1 MLAFRLTEKEKM
13 MKSMTGYGKANLA
26 REEREYQVEM
36 KSVNHR
42 YLDISVKMPRVL
54 SYLEEEVK
62 KVIASKVKRGK
73 IDVFISFQNNSTEGK
88 EIKINTEIAK
98 IYIDELK
105 NLAKQEGILA
115 NIEVT
120 DIAKLPDVLSIE
132 NNQEDE
138 RIKAE
143 LLETVQQATENLVQ
157 MRRMEG
163 SKIAE
168 DLLVRIETIQ
178 AKVKEI
184 SSLSTGL
191 IEEYVVKLEGRIKE
205 ILKSQDIDE
214 ARLAQEVVIYAD
226 KCSVEEEVTRL
237 KSHIAQFEKLFKEE
251 DSIGKK
257 LDFIIQEMNR
267 ETNTIGSKAN
277 NLAITNEVIDI
288 KTELENVREQVQN
301 IE

>member
-1 MLAFRLTEKEKM
+1 MI
-13 MKSMTGYGKANLA
+13 KSMTGYGKANLSK
-26 REEREYQVEM
+26 EEREYQVEI

-54 SYLEEEVK
+54 SYLEEAVK
-62 KVIASKVKRGK
+62 KEISSQVKRGK
-73 IDVFISFQNNSTEGK
+73 IDVFITFENNSTEGK

-105 NLAKQEGILA
+105 RLAKQENILA

-120 DIAKLPDVLSIE
+120 EISKFPDVLSIQ
-132 NNQEDE
+132 NKQEDE
-138 RIKAE
+138 TIQSE
-143 LLETVQQATENLVQ
+143 LLETVSQATEKLVQ
-157 MRRMEG
+157 MRATEG

-168 DLLVRIETIQ
+168 DLLIRIQEIQ
-178 AKVKEI
+178 EKVEEI

-191 IEEYVVKLEGRIKE
+191 IEEYVVKLESRIKE
-205 ILKSQDIDE
+205 IARNQEMDE

-226 KCSVEEEVTRL
+226 KCSVEEEITRL
-237 KSHIAQFEKLFKEE
+237 KSHILQFEKLLHTEE
-251 DSIGKK
+251 SIGKK

-277 NLAITNEVIDI
+277 HLGITNDVIDI
-288 KTELENVREQVQN
+288 KTELENVREQIQN

>member
-1 MLAFRLTEKEKM
+1 
-13 MKSMTGYGKANLA
+13 MTGYGKANLSKN
-26 REEREYQVEM
+26 ENEYQVEI

-62 KVIASKVKRGK
+62 KEISSKVKRGK
-73 IDVFISFQNNSTEGK
+73 IDVFITFQNNSMEGK

-105 NLAKQEGILA
+105 KLAKQEDILS

-120 DIAKLPDVLSIE
+120 EISKLPDVLSIQ

-138 RIKAE
+138 KIKSE
-143 LLETVQQATENLVQ
+143 LLGTVCQAAEKLVQ
-157 MRRMEG
+157 MRATEG
-163 SKIAE
+163 CKIAE
-168 DLLVRIETIQ
+168 DLLTRIKAIQ
-178 AKVKEI
+178 EKVKEI

-191 IEEYVVKLEGRIKE
+191 IEEYVVKLETRIKE
-205 ILKSQDIDE
+205 ILTNQEVDE
-214 ARLAQEVVIYAD
+214 SRLAQEVVIYAD
-226 KCSVEEEVTRL
+226 KCSIEEEVTRL
-237 KSHIAQFEKLFKEE
+237 ESHISQFEKLLNSEE
-251 DSIGKK
+251 AVGKK

-277 NLAITNEVIDI
+277 NLEITNGVIDI
-288 KTELENVREQVQN
+288 KTELENIREQIQN

>member
-1 MLAFRLTEKEKM
+1 MI
-13 MKSMTGYGKANLA
+13 KSMTGYGKANLSKN
-26 REEREYQVEM
+26 EREYQVEI

-42 YLDISVKMPRVL
+42 YLDISVKMPRIL

-62 KVIASKVKRGK
+62 KEIASKVKRGK
-73 IDVFISFQNNSTEGK
+73 IDVFITFENNSTEGK

-105 NLAKQEGILA
+105 KLAKQEDILA

-120 DIAKLPDVLSIE
+120 EISKFPDVLSIQ

-138 RIKAE
+138 TIKNE
-143 LLETVQQATENLVQ
+143 LLETVSQATQKLVQ
-157 MRRMEG
+157 MRAIEG

-168 DLLVRIETIQ
+168 DLLTRIKAIQ
-178 AKVKEI
+178 EKVKEI

-205 ILKSQDIDE
+205 ILKNQEVDE

-226 KCSVEEEVTRL
+226 KCSIEEEVTRL
-237 KSHIAQFEKLFKEE
+237 ESHISQFEKLLNSEE
-251 DSIGKK
+251 AIGKK

-277 NLAITNEVIDI
+277 NLEITNGVIDV
-288 KTELENVREQVQN
+288 KTEIENVREQVQN